1 MNQKIRSYE
10 DLAVYQKAYRLA
22 LEVHKRSLEFPRVE
36 QYGLASQIR
45 NSTKSI
51 CGNIAE
57 GFGKQAYSKAEFR
70 RYLNVAIGSA
80 DESKVW
86 LDFAKDLGYIDD
98 TNFADWKGDLTDIAK
113 MLTGLYKSWG

>member
-1 MNQKIRSYE
+1 M
-10 DLAVYQKAYRLA
+10 
-22 LEVHKRSLEFPRVE
+22 
-36 QYGLASQIR
+36 
-45 NSTKSI
+45 
-51 CGNIAE
+51 
-57 GFGKQAYSKAEFR
+57 
-70 RYLNVAIGSA
+70 NVAIGSA